1 MSAAH
6 TPGDLAALSAR
17 AMIAGFRDGAFTPL
31 QVLRAVRAVIGVDA
45 FNAFT
50 YIDDAGALRAAQ
62 ESTARWQRGQPL
74 GPLNGVPV
82 TIKDLVTVAGWPI
95 RRGSMLF
102 PPAPSAEDAPVVG
115 HLRRG
120 GAVLLGKTT
129 TTEMGSAIHGDSPV
143 HGRTLHPLAPER
155 CIGGSSCG
163 AAAQL
168 AAGWAPLALG
178 SDAGGSVRIPASYAG
193 LVAFKPSFGN
203 IPMGPASAFA
213 EFAHLGPMAR
223 NVGDVALAMQVMGR
237 PDARD
242 PASLY
247 ARGADLPALSAQSGV
262 LRLGHCL
269 QIGTEAG
276 LDPAI
281 APAMQA
287 LVAKLGGRTWQ
298 GRRLELVAV
307 DLAHLQLADALWQVW
322 CARVVEACLHLTP
335 EQLRQL
341 GPDMQDQRAQGLT
354 QTALQQAQARRTLRE
369 GAQRLHTLF
378 ADLDLLLTPAAPA
391 VAPRAG
397 DAVHDAHP
405 QAAALRASGNWLA
418 ATPFSHPFNLTQQP
432 ALALPWASNAQGLPL
447 GLQVVGRRHADALV
461 LDFGAA
467 LEQWLQEETP

>member
-6 TPGDLAALSAR
+6 APAGLAALSAR
-17 AMIAGFRDGAFTPL
+17 AMVAGYRDGAFTPL
-31 QVLRAVRAVIGVDA
+31 QVLQAVRAAIADDA

-50 YIDDAGALRAAQ
+50 FIDDAGALRAAQ
-62 ESTARWQRGQPL
+62 AATERWQRGRPL
-74 GPLNGVPV
+74 GPLDGVPV
-82 TIKDLVTVAGWPI
+82 TIKDLVTVEGWPM
-95 RRGSMLF
+95 RRGSALF
-102 PPAPSAEDAPVVG
+102 APALSAEDAPVVA
-115 HLRRG
+115 HLRSG

-129 TTEMGSAIHGDSPV
+129 TTEMGCTVHGDSPV

-168 AAGWAPLALG
+168 AAGWGPLALG
-178 SDAGGSVRIPASYAG
+178 SDAGGSVRIPAAYAG

-223 NVGDVALAMQVMGR
+223 SVGDIALAMRVMGQS
-237 PDARD
+237 DVRD
-242 PASLY
+242 PASLF
-247 ARGADLPALSAQSGV
+247 ARSAAPAVEAGV
-262 LRLGHCL
+262 LRVGHCL
-269 QIGTEAG
+269 RIGPDAG
-276 LDPAI
+276 ADAAL

-287 LVAKLGGRTWQ
+287 LVTQLEGRKWQ
-298 GRRLELVAV
+298 GRRLEIVAV
-307 DLAHLQLADALWQVW
+307 DLADLQLADALWQVW
-322 CARVVEACLHLTP
+322 CARVVEACLHWTP
-335 EQLRQL
+335 EQLEQL
-341 GPDMQDQRAQGLT
+341 GADMRAQHAQGLA
-354 QTALQQAQARRTLRE
+354 QTGRQQAAARRALRE

-391 VAPRAG
+391 AAPRAG
-397 DAVHDAHP
+397 DVVHDAHP